1 MKSILRNSAFFLKD
15 AYRARS
21 TIFWMIFFPLL
32 YMICMNFAFAGF
44 RDVEEHH
51 IVLGVDAQNPQLKG
65 LQHMDEGLDLISL
78 KLLSE
83 EEAVSALENKEITAF
98 VREDLDLDISQ
109 DGLDQQIARSVI
121 NEYRQISKLL
131 SSSIKLGDVLKG
143 QEAIENKIQERL
155 QVISQSS
162 ENMLQTEKAELDEFQ
177 RIFYTVLACFSLY
190 GYFGASET
198 TGLFQANQSALAQRN
213 VIAPQ
218 RKGRGIIS
226 GVLMALVGTV
236 LSVILQLL
244 LVEYGLGLN
253 LIHYLLPSVVI
264 LLMGGLFGIALGIF
278 FGTLKIS
285 AGAKTLVGIFVF
297 NALAFLSG
305 MMGMDIPNALQ
316 RRAPWL
322 LKMNPLNIL
331 SQGLTRVNLTGKLAD
346 ALPVV
351 LKMTAFALLFLIPAV
366 LILGKSRYEEL

>member
-1 MKSILRNSAFFLKD
+1 MKSILRNCAFFLKD

-32 YMICMNFAFAGF
+32 FMICMNFAFAGF
-44 RDVEEHH
+44 RNVEERH
-51 IVLGVDAQNPQLKG
+51 IVLGVDAQHPQLRG
-65 LQHMDEGLDLISL
+65 LRYMDEGLDLISL

-83 EEAVSALENKEITAF
+83 EEAVAALEKKEITAF

-109 DGLDQQIARSVI
+109 DGMEQQIARSVI
-121 NEYRQISKLL
+121 NEYRQISHLL
-131 SSSIKLGDVLKG
+131 SSSIQLGDVLKG

-155 QVISQSS
+155 LVIAQSS

-198 TGLFQANQSALAQRN
+198 TGLFQANQSTLAQRN

-218 RKGRGIIS
+218 RKGRGVIT
-226 GVLMALVGTV
+226 GVLMALVGTA

-253 LIHYLLPSVVI
+253 LIHYLLPSVLI

-285 AGAKTLVGIFVF
+285 PGAKTLVGIVVF

-305 MMGMDIPNALQ
+305 MMGMAIPNFLQ
-316 RRAPWL
+316 KKLPWL
-322 LKMNPLNIL
+322 LKLNPLSII
-331 SQGLTRVNLTGKLAD
+331 SQGAD
-346 ALPVV
+346 AGQPHGKTGGCSACRPADDTLF
-351 LKMTAFALLFLIPAV
+351 TAFSDT
-366 LILGKSRYEEL
+366 GRDHTR

>member
-1 MKSILRNSAFFLKD
+1 MKSILRNCAFFLKD

-32 YMICMNFAFAGF
+32 FMICMYFAFAGF
-44 RDVEEHH
+44 RNVEEHH
-51 IVLGVDAQNPQLKG
+51 IVLGVDAQNPQLRG
-65 LQHMDEGLDLISL
+65 LRYMDEGLDLISL

-83 EEAVSALENKEITAF
+83 EEAVAALEKKEITAF
-98 VREDLDLDISQ
+98 VRDDLDLDISQ
-109 DGLDQQIARSVI
+109 DGLEQQIARSVI

-131 SSSIKLGDVLKG
+131 SSSIQLGDVLKG
-143 QEAIENKIQERL
+143 QKAIEDKIQERL
-155 QVISQSS
+155 QVIGQSS
-162 ENMLQTEKAELDEFQ
+162 ENMLQTEEAELDEFQ

-198 TGLFQANQSALAQRN
+198 TGLFQANQSTLAQRN

-218 RKGRGIIS
+218 RKGRGIIA
-226 GVLMALVGTV
+226 GVLMALVGTA

-244 LVEYGLGLN
+244 LVEYGLKLN
-253 LIHYLLPSVVI
+253 LIRYPLPSALI

-285 AGAKTLVGIFVF
+285 PGAKTLVGIVVF

-305 MMGMDIPNALQ
+305 MMGMAIPNFLQ
-316 RRAPWL
+316 KKLPWL
-322 LKMNPLNIL
+322 LKLNPLSII

-351 LKMTAFALLFLIPAV
+351 LQMTLFSLLFLIPAV
-366 LILGKSRYEEL
+366 IILGKSRYEEL